1 MSAVRALSEALEF
14 LSELLTDMI
23 GAPGK
28 TRELELKKFGTDQFK
43 SFGDLTQHQRYSSS
57 MPALTIRPLRV
68 DEQDLLARAT
78 LGNMNWVGERFT
90 LDDVVERPEFS
101 HYTRLVPDRGDYGFV
116 AERNQLSIG
125 VVWLLFLPSTQPG
138 YGFIDE
144 YTPKLSIWV
153 DESERGRGIGRELLQ
168 SALRSATERDISQ
181 VSLSVEVGNRAR
193 QLYAS
198 ESFIDVEGRE
208 EDGVMLWTAQSPQ

>member
-1 MSAVRALSEALEF
+1 MMEF
-14 LSELLTDMI
+14 LAKPEISNSRNSGLTS
-23 GAPGK
+23 
-28 TRELELKKFGTDQFK
+28 FK
-43 SFGDLTQHQRYSSS
+43 SFEDLTQHQRYSGS
-57 MPALTIRPLRV
+57 MPALRIRPLRV
-68 DEQDLLARAT
+68 DEQDLLVRAT
-78 LGNMNWVGERFT
+78 LGNMNWIGERFT
-90 LDDVVERPEFS
+90 WNDVVVRPEFS
-101 HYTRLVPDRGDYGFV
+101 HYTRLVSNRGDYGFV
-116 AERNQLSIG
+116 AERNQISIG

-144 YTPKLSIWV
+144 STPELGIWV

-168 SALRSATERDISQ
+168 SALQATTERDITR